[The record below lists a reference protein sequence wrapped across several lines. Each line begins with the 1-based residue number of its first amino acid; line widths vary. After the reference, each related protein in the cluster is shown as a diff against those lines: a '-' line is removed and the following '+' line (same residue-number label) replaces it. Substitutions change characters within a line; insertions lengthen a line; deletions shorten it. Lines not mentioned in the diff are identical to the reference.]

1 MAKKNI
7 SRIELLV
14 ELDENKIPEK
24 IYWTAKDGDISN
36 KETKAAL
43 LSLWDSESRE
53 SLRID
58 LWTKDMP
65 IDDMKMFFYQTLS
78 TMTDTYQRA
87 TQDEEMTKSMKDFCN
102 FFAER
107 LNYQISSYHSFILLP
122 SSLIKINKRRV
133 KAIKLDPP

>member
-7 SRIELLV
+7 SKIELLV
-14 ELDENKIPEK
+14 EIDENKIPEK
-24 IYWTAKDGDISN
+24 ISN

-43 LSLWDSESRE
+43 LSLWDSESKE

-102 FFAER
+102 FFA
-107 LNYQISSYHSFILLP
+107 
-122 SSLIKINKRRV
+122 K
-133 KAIKLDPP
+133 KLELSEK

>member
-1 MAKKNI
+1 MAKKNT

-65 IDDMKMFFYQTLS
+65 VNEMFIMYHQTMMGMAS
-78 TMTDTYQRA
+78 TLERA
-87 TQDEEMTKSMKDFCN
+87 TGQDKLAAALRDYCA
-102 FFAER
+102 FFAEQTKIKFIIR
-107 LNYQISSYHSFILLP
+107 YFLNTILT
-122 SSLIKINKRRV
+122 SKV
-133 KAIKLDPP
+133 FYFT

>member
-1 MAKKNI
+1 MAKKNT
-7 SRIELLV
+7 SKIELLI

-24 IYWTAKDGDISN
+24 IYWTAKDGNISK
-36 KETKAAL
+36 KETKVAL

-78 TMTDTYQRA
+78 AMTDTYERA
-87 TQDEEMTKSMKDFCN
+87 TQDEEMTKTMKDFCN
-102 FFAER
+102 FFAEK
-107 LNYQISSYHSFILLP
+107 LELS
-122 SSLIKINKRRV
+122 NK
-133 KAIKLDPP
+133 

>member
-7 SRIELLV
+7 SKIELLV
-14 ELDENKIPEK
+14 EIDENKIPEK
-24 IYWTAKDGDISN
+24 IYWTAKDGNISN

-43 LSLWDSESRE
+43 LSLWDSESKE

-87 TQDEEMTKSMKDFCN
+87 TQDEEMTKSIKYFCN
-102 FFAER
+102 FFA
-107 LNYQISSYHSFILLP
+107 
-122 SSLIKINKRRV
+122 K
-133 KAIKLDPP
+133 KLELSEK